1 MKTITNNSR
10 LQRSALLVVSFII
23 LIFSHAKVAAQDY
36 IFLRN
41 SDAFLPCIIVQANDS
56 IIVYRTLNSD
66 DPHFYS
72 LRVSEIYGYV
82 LEDPKVKMLDLSD
95 TITWSIKMIHTARSK
110 QRKIKTGQSFVYKLK
125 SDSSDFWHKGS
136 IKEIVNDTL
145 LLQRKRRNDIEF
157 SSVSLN
163 NIKTIGYSNL
173 WTEALSWFVFPVE
186 SVSSGIDA
194 FYVTSSVDDGW
205 VFQTLIESKPYPVKR
220 IRKNK
225 GWYKHPGRLFR
236 KQPSDSRTK

>member
-1 MKTITNNSR
+1 LKTVPNNSR
-10 LQRSALLVVSFII
+10 LQRSALLVVSWVI
-23 LIFSHAKVAAQDY
+23 LILNHTKVDAQDF

-56 IIVYRTLNSD
+56 IIVYRTLNTD
-66 DPHFYS
+66 DPNFYS

-82 LEDPKVKMLDLSD
+82 LEDPKAKMLDLSD
-95 TITWSIKMIHTARSK
+95 TITWSIKMIHTAKSK
-110 QRKIKTGQSFVYKLK
+110 QRTIKTGQSFVYKLK
-125 SDSSDFWHKGS
+125 SDSIDFWNKGS

-145 LLQRKRRNDIEF
+145 LLQRKRRKDIEF
-157 SSVSLN
+157 SRVSLN
-163 NIKTIGYSNL
+163 DIKTIGYSNL
-173 WTEALSWFVFPVE
+173 WTEALSWFIFPVE
-186 SVSSGIDA
+186 SVSSGIDV
-194 FYVTSSVDDGW
+194 FYVTSSIDDGW
-205 VFQTLIESKPYPVKR
+205 VFQILVENKPYPVKR